1 MDRLQAFF
9 DYAKANS
16 TQGSNLAGSYVRA
29 LRYATE
35 LLRQT
40 MPAYG
45 NAAPIWEISAIPRLE
60 EIYKLIKEEE
70 RKGSASVFSSVGV
83 PRSYWQQRYCSSAI
97 RMFARFLTERGQE
110 SEASKLYAEARD
122 ADTVA
127 TSIAKWKV
135 NPLFYLDDDISANSR
150 KGRDIMREVKTRQN
164 QSAFRRIILLNYGFA
179 CCVTGLPVREV
190 LRASHIVGWSENV
203 NTRLLPTNG
212 LCLAATYDA
221 AFDRHLI
228 SFDKDCRM
236 VLAPSLKEYCTN
248 AAFVACFKAYEG
260 KKLIPA
266 LKFQP
271 SQEFLALHRAQMK

>member
-1 MDRLQAFF
+1 MDLLKSFF
-9 DYAKANS
+9 DYVQANS
-16 TQGSNLAGSYVRA
+16 AEGSNLAGSYVRA

-40 MPAYG
+40 MPDCA
-45 NAAPIWEISAIPRLE
+45 NLAPIWEINSLQKLE
-60 EIYKLIKEEE
+60 EIYRIIKSEE
-70 RKGSASVFSSVGV
+70 RKRDASVFASIGV
-83 PRSYWQQRYCSSAI
+83 PRSYWQQRYCSSAV
-97 RMFARFLTERGQE
+97 RMFARFLTDKTQER
-110 SEASKLYAEARD
+110 EASKLYSDAPD

-127 TSIAKWKV
+127 TSISKWKV
-135 NPLFYLDDDISANSR
+135 NPLFYLDDDVAVNSR

-203 NTRLLPTNG
+203 STRLLPTNG

-228 SFDKDCRM
+228 SFDEDYRM
-236 VLAPSLKEYCTN
+236 ILAPSLKEYYSN
-248 AAFVACFKAYEG
+248 AAFLACFKAYEG

>member
-1 MDRLQAFF
+1 MDTLQAFF
-9 DYAKANS
+9 EYAKANS
-16 TQGSNLAGSYVRA
+16 SQGSNLAGSYVRA

-45 NAAPIWEISAIPRLE
+45 KSSPIWEISSIPKLE

-70 RKGSASVFSSVGV
+70 RKGTASVFSAVAV
-83 PRSYWQQRYCSSAI
+83 PKSYWQQRYCSSAI
-97 RMFARFLTERGQE
+97 RMFARFLTEREQE
-110 SEASKLYAEARD
+110 SEASKLYADARD
-122 ADTVA
+122 ANTVA
-127 TSIAKWKV
+127 ASISKWKV
-135 NPLFYLDDDISANSR
+135 NPLFYLDDDVAVNSR

-212 LCLAATYDA
+212 LCLAASYDA

-228 SFDKDCRM
+228 SFDEDYRM

-248 AAFVACFKAYEG
+248 AAFAACFKAYEG